1 VKPGLER
8 LKQRRPFADA
18 PCMTSLRRFFRRA
31 ADPDR
36 SSWRAGQ
43 DASPA
48 VLVSPRVW
56 VALG

>member
-1 VKPGLER
+1 
-8 LKQRRPFADA
+8 
-18 PCMTSLRRFFRRA
+18 MTSLRRFFRRA
-31 ADPDR
+31 ADLDR

-43 DASPA
+43 DVGPA